1 MMNNT
6 VNNLEF
12 KYLANNQEILPEVKK
27 LFLEYAESLPIDLD
41 FQDFEDKLK
50 KLPGKYVPPTGAIIL
65 AVVDNTAVG
74 VVALRK
80 IEDNIC
86 ELKRLFVKESYQG
99 LGIGKKLAEKIIA
112 DAKNRGYNYMRLD
125 TLSSLKKALDLYRS
139 LGFYEIN
146 AYIYNPMDNAI
157 YMELELN

>member
-1 MMNNT
+1 MMSNT

-12 KYLANNQEILPEVKK
+12 KYLANNEYLLPKVKK

-41 FQDFEDKLK
+41 FQDFEDELK
-50 KLPGKYVPPTGAIIL
+50 KLPGKYVSPTGAIIL
-65 AVVDNTAVG
+65 AMVDNTAVG

-80 IEDNIC
+80 IEDDIC
-86 ELKRLFVKESYQG
+86 EMKRLFVKESYQG

-157 YMELELN
+157 YMEKELN